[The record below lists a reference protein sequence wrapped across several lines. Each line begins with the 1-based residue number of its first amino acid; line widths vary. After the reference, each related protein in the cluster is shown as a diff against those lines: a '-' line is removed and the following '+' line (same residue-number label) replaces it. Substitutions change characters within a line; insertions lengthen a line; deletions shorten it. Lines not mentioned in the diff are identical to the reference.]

1 MNNIFTLCST
11 SNKIQHFE
19 GVIDPSIISWED
31 VADYFSV
38 RTIKSVELIR
48 TKKISIPKIRL
59 YQDVDFIL
67 NEISTGASFCISK
80 FFNVSYKTSVLW
92 EQFCD
97 WYPNLGVDFHL
108 YGGLLPESTSFP
120 AHNDL
125 ANNYIIQFDGQCEWV
140 IYKEQA
146 SFEEAFN
153 YNIIPEDRLTE
164 ERRIILNPG
173 DIIYIPSGKYH
184 KCIPLGKRLSLSVP
198 IL

>member
-1 MNNIFTLCST
+1 
-11 SNKIQHFE
+11 
-19 GVIDPSIISWED
+19 
-31 VADYFSV
+31 
-38 RTIKSVELIR
+38 
-48 TKKISIPKIRL
+48 
-59 YQDVDFIL
+59 
-67 NEISTGASFCISK
+67 
-80 FFNVSYKTSVLW
+80 
-92 EQFCD
+92 
-97 WYPNLGVDFHL
+97 VDFHL